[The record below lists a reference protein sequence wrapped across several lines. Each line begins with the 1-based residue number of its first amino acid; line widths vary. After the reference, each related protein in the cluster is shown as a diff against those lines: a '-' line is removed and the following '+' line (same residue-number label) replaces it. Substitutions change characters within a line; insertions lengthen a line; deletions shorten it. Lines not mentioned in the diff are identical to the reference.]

1 MLEEIQKSKDIDD
14 IVSFMESIA
23 ALNHWM
29 KRNQETLKGLRLYWE
44 ANSLINDEKKKLIE
58 LINYIAGLALRSEKL
73 FKSSGIRILRK

>member
-29 KRNQETLKGLRLYWE
+29 KRYQETLKGLRLYWE
-44 ANSLINDEKKKLIE
+44 ANSLIKDEKKKLIE